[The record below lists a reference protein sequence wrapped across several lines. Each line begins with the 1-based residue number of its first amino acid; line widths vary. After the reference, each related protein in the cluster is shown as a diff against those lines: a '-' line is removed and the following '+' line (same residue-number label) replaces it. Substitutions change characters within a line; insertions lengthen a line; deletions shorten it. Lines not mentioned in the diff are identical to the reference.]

1 MWQWL
6 TLIDEADTDLH
17 DDQKPSEHS
26 RKNKQEEPAGSA
38 EDALWGGEGGEIWHQ
53 SRCLYDGEGEQ
64 RVTIAS
70 DLQVMDGRV
79 RGQGGEWKKT
89 LPVAGS
95 AGRSSGPEQW
105 VV

>member
-26 RKNKQEEPAGSA
+26 RKNKQEEPAGSR
-38 EDALWGGEGGEIWHQ
+38 EDMLYGEGREGGEVWHQ
-53 SRCLYDGEGEQ
+53 SRCLYDGEGER

-70 DLQVMDGRV
+70 NLQVMDGRV
-79 RGQGGEWKKT
+79 RGQGGE
-89 LPVAGS
+89 
-95 AGRSSGPEQW
+95 
-105 VV
+105 